1 MFGMNISVA
10 DLGGGYRLGSGEGLF
25 KIDGIAELIRKF
37 NAMKVNTKRIVMA
50 GLREEME
57 GILQLAVDKYVPIDS
72 GQLRDSKHMRGSFEG
87 DTVMVE
93 GGFGPVFNE
102 RGSGYAVPVH
112 EIPEPPSKSPG
123 GRSAY
128 HEFGS
133 WKYLQIPFLERAG
146 GMEARLQAH
155 LIGELEG
162 KMASGIASAADGG
175 FGLGGGGLESFSVF

>member
-1 MFGMNISVA
+1 MFGMNIEVA
-10 DLGGGYRLGSGEGLF
+10 DLGGGYKLGSGEGVLRL
-25 KIDGIAELIRKF
+25 DGIADVIRKLD
-37 NAMKVNTKRIVMA
+37 ALRINTKKIVMA
-50 GLREEME
+50 SLREEME
-57 GILQLAVDKYVPIDS
+57 AVLQLAVDKYVPIDS
-72 GQLRDSKHMRGSFEG
+72 GQLRDSRHMRGNFEG

-112 EIPEPPSKSPG
+112 EIPEPPNKSIG

-133 WKYLQIPFLERAG
+133 WKYLQIPFLERMG
-146 GMEARLQAH
+146 GMESRVTAH
-155 LIGELEG
+155 LMSELEG
-162 KMASGIASAADGG
+162 RMASSLAASGGEG

>member
-10 DLGGGYRLGSGEGLF
+10 DLGGGYRLGSGEGLL
-25 KIDGIAELIRKF
+25 KIDGVADLIRKF
-37 NAMKVNTKRIVMA
+37 NALKVNTKKIVMGA
-50 GLREEME
+50 LRTEME

-112 EIPEPPSKSPG
+112 EIPEPPSKSIG
-123 GRSAY
+123 GRSAS

-133 WKYLQIPFLERAG
+133 WKYLQIPFLERMG
-146 GMEARLQAH
+146 GMEARIQAH

-162 KMASGIASAADGG
+162 RIASGMAASGGEG
-175 FGLGGGGLESFSVF
+175 FGLGGGGIESFSVF

>member
-10 DLGGGYRLGSGEGLF
+10 DLGGGYRLGSADGLF
-25 KIDGIAELIRKF
+25 KIDGVADLIRKF
-37 NAMKVNTKRIVMA
+37 NALKINSKQIVMEA
-50 GLREEME
+50 MRNEME
-57 GILQLAVDKYVPIDS
+57 GILQLAVDQYVPIDS
-72 GQLRDSKHMRGSFEG
+72 GQLRDSKHMRGSFQGE
-87 DTVMVE
+87 TVMVE

-112 EIPEPPSKSPG
+112 EIPEPPNKSVG

-133 WKYLQIPFLERAG
+133 WKYLQIPFLARAA
-146 GMEARLQAH
+146 GMESRIEAH
-155 LIGELEG
+155 LIEALDA
-162 KMASGIASAADGG
+162 KMASGMASGAGGG

>member
-112 EIPEPPSKSPG
+112 EIPEPPSKSPSISQQKRRTVMRFVTSMMG
-123 GRSAY
+123 GCATTS
-128 HEFGS
+128 F
-133 WKYLQIPFLERAG
+133 FLSLKTTR
-146 GMEARLQAH
+146 
-155 LIGELEG
+155 
-162 KMASGIASAADGG
+162 
-175 FGLGGGGLESFSVF
+175 